1 MCYTGFIPFITANHH
16 SYHNDIYKN
25 TTKLKEDNIM
35 PVIGEQISRKPGS
48 MGYAHDPM
56 ANYAKEFLNLTTS
69 ILEEA
74 RLDLYEDTSK
84 VLRKGISD
92 ESMKQFFM
100 ENSCDPKGMSAEEL
114 EDHMVMMEQMY
125 ENDKQAVLEHCGM
138 GQYNPVIGMT
148 FPIHKNI
155 MLNNIF
161 DKGAI
166 PKFVATS
173 PKFTVSMETRWLIDP
188 ETNEKIDMWR
198 EQYKMTDAIDKAAPL
213 KTLYLPLPE
222 TENTNIIETLF
233 GVPADHNTNLSI
245 ESYLSGL
252 IGSKV
257 VFPAQTI
264 KAVVSLTD
272 TANPGVT
279 TYDIVTYTNTTTS
292 AVIVSATST
301 PSDFAA
307 QLPAYDTTVTATLV
321 GGVFDW
327 RGPFAPAYGGYD
339 RQICEQFALP
349 TVTAVA
355 AGTLPDTWALTVTL
369 ANGSTV
375 TIDNATSE
383 DAIPGQYR
391 TVGFISGFAKNNR
404 FGLTSSNATVGGVL
418 LTSRLDTSSAMLKT
432 ASVSWDVRT
441 DIIEIPNAIP
451 INVTIAPE
459 EVKDIAALYQINQ
472 LTKVMSLMKIS
483 LGNYKDDKIRRF
495 MDQSFLEMPADSK
508 IARQFDF
515 APSQNYA
522 LDPIEWRHKTF
533 MDALDTHA
541 TQLLHVLNDPNVTFN
556 IIGRDDLIRKI
567 TPTDYTYQT
576 PSAIGPVQLDFV
588 KTVCTSDKR
597 TYQFISSDKLRDT
610 NNLMI
615 IVCPRNSE
623 RFIYRI
629 YDYQMYLSNEIRN
642 ITNPALPAVHAFERW
657 IIKHYQPVQGRIR
670 ILNPTGLRNYGTD
683 YAYNNDPTGRGD
695 GVKSI
700 GKNDFNIDAI

>member
-1 MCYTGFIPFITANHH
+1 
-16 SYHNDIYKN
+16 
-25 TTKLKEDNIM
+25 M

-48 MGYAHDPM
+48 TGYVNDPM
-56 ANYAKEFLNLTTS
+56 AGFAKEFLSLSNS

-84 VLRKGISD
+84 VLRKNVSD
-92 ESMKQFFM
+92 ETLKSFFM
-100 ENSCDPKGMSAEEL
+100 ENSADPKSMSAEEY
-114 EDHMVMMEQMY
+114 EDHMLMMEQLY
-125 ENDKQAVLEHCGM
+125 ENDKEAVLEHCGM

-213 KTLYLPLPE
+213 KTMYLPLPE
-222 TENTNIIETLF
+222 AENTNIIETMF

-245 ESYLSGL
+245 ESHLSGL
-252 IGSKV
+252 IASRV
-257 VFPAQTI
+257 VYPGQTVSI
-264 KAVVSLTD
+264 VVSNSDAST
-272 TANPGVT
+272 TPATVT
-279 TYDIVTYTNTTTS
+279 YEVVKYTNTTTK
-292 AVIVSATST
+292 ACVIPKDKPTDLT
-301 PSDFAA
+301 A
-307 QLPAYDTTVTATLV
+307 QLPKVDATVTQTVV
-321 GGVFDW
+321 GAVFDW

-339 RQICEQFALP
+339 RQICEQYALP
-349 TVTAVA
+349 IVTTVA
-355 AGTLPDTWALTVTL
+355 AGTLPDTWKLTVTL
-369 ANGSTV
+369 ADGTTV
-375 TIDNATSE
+375 DIDNTTNE
-383 DAIPGQYR
+383 NAIPGQYR
-391 TVGFISGFAKNNR
+391 TVGFVSGFAKDNR
-404 FGLTSSNATVGGVL
+404 FGLTTSNASVLGVL

-441 DIIEIPNAIP
+441 DIIEIPNAVP
-451 INVTIAPE
+451 INVTISPE

-483 LGNYKDDKIRRF
+483 LGNYKDDKIRRQL
-495 MDQSFLEMPADSK
+495 DTSFLTMPADSK

-567 TPTDYTYQT
+567 TPTDYTYQS
-576 PSAIGPVQLDFV
+576 PSSIGPVQLDFV
-588 KTVCTSDKR
+588 KTVVTSDKR

-615 IVCPRNSE
+615 IVCPRNSD

-657 IIKHYQPVQGRIR
+657 IMKDYQPVQGRIR

-695 GVKSI
+695 GMKSV

>member
-1 MCYTGFIPFITANHH
+1 
-16 SYHNDIYKN
+16 
-25 TTKLKEDNIM
+25 M
-35 PVIGEQISRKPGS
+35 PVVGEQISRKPGS
-48 MGYAHDPM
+48 AGYTHDPM
-56 ANYAKEFLNLTTS
+56 AGFAKEFLSLSNS

-92 ESMKQFFM
+92 ETLKSFFM
-100 ENSCDPKGMSAEEL
+100 ENSADPRGMSTEEY
-114 EDHMVMMEQMY
+114 EDHMVMMEQLY
-125 ENDKQAVLEHCGM
+125 ENDKEAVLEHCGM

-161 DKGAI
+161 DKGAV

-198 EQYKMTDAIDKAAPL
+198 EQYKMTDAIEKTAPL

-222 TENTNIIETLF
+222 AQNTNIIETLF
-233 GVPADHNTNLSI
+233 GVPEDHNTNLSI
-245 ESYLSGL
+245 ESHLSGL
-252 IGSKV
+252 IGNRV
-257 VFPAQTI
+257 VYPGQTVSIVVKNEDSATTPATVTYE
-264 KAVVSLTD
+264 VVK
-272 TANPGVT
+272 
-279 TYDIVTYTNTTTS
+279 YTNTTTT
-292 AVIVSATST
+292 AYVLPTDT
-301 PSDFAA
+301 PTDLAG
-307 QLPAYDTTVTATLV
+307 QLPTVEATVTQTVTGA
-321 GGVFDW
+321 VFEW

-339 RQICEQFALP
+339 RQICEQYALP
-349 TVTAVA
+349 MVTSVA
-355 AGTLPDTWALTVTL
+355 AGTLPDTWALTITL
-369 ANGSTV
+369 ADGSTV
-375 TIDNATSE
+375 VVDNTTDENAV
-383 DAIPGQYR
+383 PGQYR
-391 TVGFISGFAKNNR
+391 TVGFVSGYSKDNR
-404 FGLTSSNATVGGVL
+404 FGLTTSNANVLGVL
-418 LTSRLDTSSAMLKT
+418 LTSRIDTSSAMLKT

-451 INVTIAPE
+451 INVTISPE

-472 LTKVMSLMKIS
+472 LTKVMSLMKLS
-483 LGNYKDDKIRRF
+483 LGNYKDDQIRRYL
-495 MDQSFLEMPADSK
+495 DRSFLEMPDDCK
-508 IARQFDF
+508 ISRAIDF
-515 APSQNYA
+515 APTQSYA

-556 IIGRDDLIRKI
+556 VIGRDDLIRKI
-567 TPTDYTYQT
+567 TPTDYTYQS
-576 PSAIGPVQLDFV
+576 PSSIGPVQLDFV

-597 TYQFISSDKLRDT
+597 TYQFISSDKLRDC

-657 IIKHYQPVQGRIR
+657 IMKDYQPVQGRIR

-683 YAYNNDPTGRGD
+683 YAFNNDPTGRGD
-695 GVKSI
+695 GMKSI

>member
-1 MCYTGFIPFITANHH
+1 
-16 SYHNDIYKN
+16 
-25 TTKLKEDNIM
+25 M

-48 MGYAHDPM
+48 AGYNHDPM
-56 ANYAKEFLNLTTS
+56 AGYAKEFLNLTTS

-84 VLRKGISD
+84 VFRKGVTD
-92 ESMKQFFM
+92 ESMKAFFM
-100 ENSCDPKGMSAEEL
+100 ENSADPRGMSTEEY
-114 EDHMVMMEQMY
+114 EDHMLMMEQMY
-125 ENDKQAVLEHCGM
+125 ENDKEAVLEHCGM

-213 KTLYLPLPE
+213 KTLFMPLPE
-222 TENTNIIETLF
+222 TETTDVLEALF
-233 GVPADHNTNLSI
+233 GIENDHNANLSI
-245 ESYLSGL
+245 ESHLSGL
-252 IGSKV
+252 IASRV

-264 KAVVSLTD
+264 KAVVELEDS
-272 TANPGVT
+272 ANPDIT
-279 TYDIVTYTNTTTS
+279 TYDVVTYTNTTTS
-292 AVIVSATST
+292 AVIVSADNK
-301 PSDFAA
+301 PSDFDT
-307 QLPAYDTTVTATLV
+307 QLPVYDATITATLV
-321 GGVFDW
+321 GAVFDW
-327 RGPFAPAYGGYD
+327 RGQFAPAYGGYD

-349 TVTAVA
+349 VVTAVA
-355 AGTLPDTWALTVTL
+355 AGTLPNTFKLTVTL
-369 ANGSTV
+369 ADGSTT

-383 DAIPGQYR
+383 NAVPGNLR
-391 TVGFISGFAKNNR
+391 TVGFVSGFAKNNR
-404 FGLTSSNATVGGVL
+404 FGLTTSNANVAGVL

-451 INVTIAPE
+451 LNVTISPE

-483 LGNYKDDKIRRF
+483 LGNYKDDKIRRQL
-495 MDQSFLEMPADSK
+495 DRSFLEMPADSK
-508 IARQFDF
+508 IARSFDF
-515 APSQNYA
+515 APTQNYA

-567 TPTDYTYQT
+567 TPTDYTYQS

-588 KTVCTSDKR
+588 KTVVTSDKR
-597 TYQFISSDKLRDT
+597 TYQFISSDKLRDS

-657 IIKHYQPVQGRIR
+657 IMKDYQPVQGRIR

-683 YAYNNDPTGRGD
+683 YAFNNDPTGRGD
-695 GVKSI
+695 GMRSI
-700 GKNDFNIDAI
+700 GKNDFDIDAI

>member
-1 MCYTGFIPFITANHH
+1 
-16 SYHNDIYKN
+16 
-25 TTKLKEDNIM
+25 M
-35 PVIGEQISRKPGS
+35 PVVNDTTFVKKPGS
-48 MGYAHDPM
+48 NSYQYDSMHGM
-56 ANYAKEFLNLTTS
+56 AKEFLNLSNS
-69 ILEEA
+69 ILEEG
-74 RLDLYEDTSK
+74 RLDLFTEPNK
-84 VLRKGISD
+84 VFRRDITN
-92 ESMKQFFM
+92 ESMKNFFI
-100 ENSCDPKGMSAEEL
+100 ENSADPKGMTAEEY
-114 EDHMVMMEQMY
+114 EDHICMMEQLY
-125 ENDKQAVLEHCGM
+125 ENDKEAVLEHSSM
-138 GQYNPVIGMT
+138 GQFNPVIGMT

-166 PKFVATS
+166 PKLVATS
-173 PKFTVSMETRWLIDP
+173 PRFTVSMETRWLIDP

-198 EQYKMTDAIDKAAPL
+198 EQYKMTDAIEKAAPL
-213 KTLYLPLPE
+213 KSLYLPLPE
-222 TENTNIIETLF
+222 AENTNIIETLF

-252 IGSKV
+252 VGKRV
-257 VFPAQTI
+257 CFPGQTMRLI
-264 KAVVSLTD
+264 VQLSDAST
-272 TANPGVT
+272 TPAT
-279 TYDIVTYTNTTTS
+279 ITYDIVKYNNTT
-292 AVIVSATST
+292 ATAYVLPTQT
-301 PSDFAA
+301 PTDLAG
-307 QLPAYDTTVTATLV
+307 QLPTYPASVTATV
-321 GGVFDW
+321 TGAIFDW
-327 RGPFAPAYGGYD
+327 KGTFVPAYGTYD

-349 TVTAVA
+349 MVTSVA

-375 TIDNATSE
+375 VIDNATSE
-383 DAIPGQYR
+383 NAIPGEYR
-391 TVGFISGFAKNNR
+391 VVGFVSGFSKDNR
-404 FGLTSSNATVGGVL
+404 FGITTSNANVLGTV

-432 ASVSWDVRT
+432 PSVSWSVRT
-441 DIIEIPNAIP
+441 DIIEIPNRIP
-451 INVTIAPE
+451 INVTISPE

-483 LGNYKDDKIRRF
+483 LANYKDDLIRRF
-495 MDQSFLEMPADSK
+495 LDESFLNMPGNCK

-522 LDPIEWRHKTF
+522 LDPIEWRYKTF
-533 MDALDTHA
+533 MDSLDTHA

-567 TPTDYTYQT
+567 TPTDYTYQS
-576 PSAIGPVQLDFV
+576 PSSIGPVELDFV
-588 KTVCTSDKR
+588 KTVVTSDKR

-615 IVCPRNSE
+615 ILCPRNSE

-642 ITNPALPAVHAFERW
+642 ISNPALPAVHAFERW
-657 IIKHYQPVQGRIR
+657 IAKEYQPVQGRIR

-683 YAYNNDPTGRGD
+683 YSYNNDPTGRGD

-700 GKNDFNIDAI
+700 GKNDFDIDAI

>member
-1 MCYTGFIPFITANHH
+1 
-16 SYHNDIYKN
+16 
-25 TTKLKEDNIM
+25 M

-48 MGYAHDPM
+48 AGYSHDPM
-56 ANYAKEFLNLTTS
+56 AGFAKEFLNLSNS

-92 ESMKQFFM
+92 ETLKSFFM
-100 ENSCDPKGMSAEEL
+100 ENSADPKGMTAEEY
-114 EDHMVMMEQMY
+114 EDHMVMMEQLY
-125 ENDKQAVLEHCGM
+125 ENDKVAVLESCGM
-138 GQYNPVIGMT
+138 AHYNPVIGMT

-213 KTLYLPLPE
+213 KSMYLPLPE
-222 TENTNIIETLF
+222 AENTNIIETMF
-233 GVPADHNTNLSI
+233 GVPADHNTNLSV
-245 ESYLSGL
+245 ESHLSGL
-252 IGSKV
+252 IANRV
-257 VFPAQTI
+257 VYPGQT
-264 KAVVSLTD
+264 VSIVISNTD
-272 TANPGVT
+272 TNVT
-279 TYDIVTYTNTTTS
+279 PNTVTYEVVKYTNTTEN
-292 AVIVSATST
+292 AYVIPTDT
-301 PSDFAA
+301 PTDLAG
-307 QLPAYDTTVTATLV
+307 QLPTAEAGVTQAVV
-321 GGVFDW
+321 GAVFDW
-327 RGPFAPAYGGYD
+327 RGTFAPAYGGYD
-339 RQICEQFALP
+339 RQMCEQYALP
-349 TVTAVA
+349 IVTSVK
-355 AGTLPDTWALTVTL
+355 AGTLPGTWKLTVTL
-369 ANGSTV
+369 ADGSTV
-375 TIDNATSE
+375 EVDNTTSE
-383 DAIPGQYR
+383 NAVPGQYR
-391 TVGFISGFAKNNR
+391 TVGFVSGFSKDNR
-404 FGLTSSNATVGGVL
+404 FGLTTSNANVLGVL

-432 ASVSWDVRT
+432 ASVAWDVRT
-441 DIIEIPNAIP
+441 DIIEIPNATP
-451 INVTIAPE
+451 INVTISPE

-472 LTKVMSLMKIS
+472 LTKIMSLMKVS
-483 LGNYKDDKIRRF
+483 LGNYKDDKIRREL
-495 MDQSFLEMPADSK
+495 DKSFLTMPADSK

-515 APSQNYA
+515 APSQSYA

-567 TPTDYTYQT
+567 TPVDYTYQS
-576 PSAIGPVQLDFV
+576 PSSIGPVQLDFV
-588 KTVCTSDKR
+588 KTVVTSDKR
-597 TYQFISSDKLRDT
+597 TYQFISSDKLRDS

-615 IVCPRNSE
+615 IVNPRNSD
-623 RFIYRI
+623 RFIYRL

-657 IIKHYQPVQGRIR
+657 IMKDYQPVQGRIR

-683 YAYNNDPTGRGD
+683 YAFNNDPTGRGD
-695 GVKSI
+695 GMKSI

>member
-1 MCYTGFIPFITANHH
+1 
-16 SYHNDIYKN
+16 
-25 TTKLKEDNIM
+25 M
-35 PVIGEQISRKPGS
+35 PVVGEQISRKPGS
-48 MGYAHDPM
+48 AGYTHDPM
-56 ANYAKEFLNLTTS
+56 AGFAKEFLSLSNS

-92 ESMKQFFM
+92 ETLKSFFM
-100 ENSCDPKGMSAEEL
+100 ENSADPRGMSTEEY
-114 EDHMVMMEQMY
+114 EDHMVMMEQLY
-125 ENDKQAVLEHCGM
+125 ENDKEAVLEHCGM

-161 DKGAI
+161 DKGAV

-198 EQYKMTDAIDKAAPL
+198 EQYKMTDAIEKTAPL

-222 TENTNIIETLF
+222 AQNTNIIETLF
-233 GVPADHNTNLSI
+233 GVPEDHNTNLSI
-245 ESYLSGL
+245 ESHLSGL
-252 IGSKV
+252 IGNRV
-257 VFPAQTI
+257 VYPGQTVSIVVKNEDSATTPATVTYE
-264 KAVVSLTD
+264 VVK
-272 TANPGVT
+272 
-279 TYDIVTYTNTTTS
+279 YTNTTTT
-292 AVIVSATST
+292 AYVLPTDT
-301 PSDFAA
+301 PTDLAG
-307 QLPAYDTTVTATLV
+307 QLPTVEATVTQTVTGA
-321 GGVFDW
+321 VFEW

-339 RQICEQFALP
+339 RQICEQYALP
-349 TVTAVA
+349 MVTSVA
-355 AGTLPDTWALTVTL
+355 AGTLPDTWALTITL
-369 ANGSTV
+369 ADGSTV
-375 TIDNATSE
+375 VVDNTTDENAV
-383 DAIPGQYR
+383 PGQYR
-391 TVGFISGFAKNNR
+391 TVGFVSGYSKDNR
-404 FGLTSSNATVGGVL
+404 FGLTTSNANVLGVL
-418 LTSRLDTSSAMLKT
+418 LTSRIDTSSAMLKT

-451 INVTIAPE
+451 INVTISPE

-472 LTKVMSLMKIS
+472 LTKVMSLMKLS
-483 LGNYKDDKIRRF
+483 LGNYKDDNIRRYL
-495 MDQSFLEMPADSK
+495 DRSFLEMPDDCK
-508 IARQFDF
+508 ISRAIDF
-515 APSQNYA
+515 APTQSYA

-556 IIGRDDLIRKI
+556 VIGRDDLIRKI
-567 TPTDYTYQT
+567 TPTDYTYQS
-576 PSAIGPVQLDFV
+576 PSSIGPVQLDFV

-597 TYQFISSDKLRDT
+597 TYQFISSDKLRDC

-657 IIKHYQPVQGRIR
+657 IMKDYQPVQGRIR

-683 YAYNNDPTGRGD
+683 YAFNNDPTGRGD
-695 GVKSI
+695 GMKSI

>member
-1 MCYTGFIPFITANHH
+1 
-16 SYHNDIYKN
+16 
-25 TTKLKEDNIM
+25 M

-48 MGYAHDPM
+48 AGYTHDPM
-56 ANYAKEFLNLTTS
+56 AGFAKEFLSLSNS

-92 ESMKQFFM
+92 ETLKSFFM
-100 ENSCDPKGMSAEEL
+100 ENSADPRGMTTEEY
-114 EDHMVMMEQMY
+114 EDHMLMMEQMY
-125 ENDKQAVLEHCGM
+125 ENDKEAVLEHCGM
-138 GQYNPVIGMT
+138 GQYNPVVGMT

-198 EQYKMTDAIDKAAPL
+198 EQFKMTDAIDKAAPL

-222 TENTNIIETLF
+222 AQNTNVIETLF

-245 ESYLSGL
+245 ESHLSGL
-252 IGSKV
+252 IGNKV
-257 VFPAQTI
+257 VYPGQTI
-264 KAVVSLTD
+264 RIVVENSDSAT
-272 TANPGVT
+272 TPATVT
-279 TYDIVTYTNTTTS
+279 YEVVKYTNTTEK
-292 AVIVSATST
+292 AYVIPTDT
-301 PSDFAA
+301 PTDLAD
-307 QLPAYDTTVTATLV
+307 QLPEVEDTVTQTV
-321 GGVFDW
+321 IGGVFDW
-327 RGPFAPAYGGYD
+327 RGPFTPAYGGYD
-339 RQICEQFALP
+339 RQICEQYALP
-349 TVTAVA
+349 LVTSVA
-355 AGTLPDTWALTVTL
+355 EGTLPSTWKLTVTL
-369 ANGSTV
+369 ADGSTV
-375 TIDNATSE
+375 DIDNTTDE
-383 DAIPGQYR
+383 NAIPGQYR
-391 TVGFISGFAKNNR
+391 TVGFVSGFTKDNR
-404 FGLTSSNATVGGVL
+404 FGLTTSNASVLGVL

-441 DIIEIPNAIP
+441 DIIEIPNAVP
-451 INVTIAPE
+451 INVTISPE

-472 LTKVMSLMKIS
+472 LTKIMSLMKIS
-483 LGNYKDDKIRRF
+483 LGNYKDDKIRRQL
-495 MDQSFLEMPADSK
+495 DTSFLTMPDDSK

-515 APSQNYA
+515 APSQSYA

-567 TPTDYTYQT
+567 TPTDYTNQS

-588 KTVCTSDKR
+588 KTVVTSDKR
-597 TYQFISSDKLRDT
+597 TYQFISSDKLRDS

-657 IIKHYQPVQGRIR
+657 IMRDYQPVQGRIR
-670 ILNPTGLRNYGTD
+670 ILNPTGLRNYSTD
-683 YAYNNDPTGRGD
+683 YAFNNDPTGRGD
-695 GVKSI
+695 GMRSI